1 MSLSCVLQRRRLSPY
16 LQGELGSRAAAGL
29 DRHLARCRRCSELL
43 SRLKVGHEAGRSF
56 GRLGPAS
63 PARLLSF
70 EAIQAGRR
78 ARRSPSPFVVLT
90 AGLAAVAGLVA
101 IVVVTGRSPGVRAGR
116 ASSGSFTEM
125 SIRDFGSRARSRVVT
140 EGYVQNVYYD
150 EQEQSL
156 HIKLAESLRC
166 PGPFVICEV
175 RDARGLTIPAAGSRI
190 RVYGTA
196 RYDGQPGRGWNEVN
210 PVLEIAVLN
219 R

>member
-1 MSLSCVLQRRRLSPY
+1 MSLSCVLLRRRILPH
-16 LQGELGSRAAAGL
+16 LQGELGPHAAAGL
-29 DRHLARCRRCSELL
+29 DRHLARCGRCAARL
-43 SRLKVGHEAGRSF
+43 SRLRAGHEAGRSF
-56 GRLGPAS
+56 GRLGPAAA
-63 PARLLSF
+63 ARLPSF
-70 EAIQAGRR
+70 EETRTAWQ
-78 ARRSPSPFVVLT
+78 ARRSPFVVLT

-101 IVVVTGRSPGVRAGR
+101 IVVVTGRNTALREGQ
-116 ASSGSFTEM
+116 ASTGSFTQM
-125 SIRDFGSRARSRVVT
+125 SIRDFGSRDRSRVVT

-156 HIKLAESLRC
+156 HIKLAESPLGQ
-166 PGPFVICEV
+166 GPFVICEV
-175 RDARGLTIPAAGSRI
+175 RDARDLTIPVAGSRI